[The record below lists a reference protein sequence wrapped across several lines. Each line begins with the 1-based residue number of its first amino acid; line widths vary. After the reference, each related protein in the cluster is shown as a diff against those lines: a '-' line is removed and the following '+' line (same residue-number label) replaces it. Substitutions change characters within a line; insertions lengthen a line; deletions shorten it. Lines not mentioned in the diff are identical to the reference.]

1 MKKQQRTK
9 RRARC
14 TRALK
19 RIQHLQ
25 TQLDSESSL
34 KLIYSRALDIEE
46 SAHRKT
52 GWHLRTTKKQCSF
65 LQELLQEART
75 AEVKA
80 HQFADRTLFITA
92 PIVALAGAILATLS
106 IKYFL

>member
-65 LQELLQEART
+65 LQELLQEARA
-75 AEVKA
+75 AEAEAV
-80 HQFADRTLFITA
+80 QYTNRTLYITA
-92 PIVALAGAILATLS
+92 PIAVLAGFSLTHGF